1 MVARRKRSTKRRVSR
16 KRRTSTKRRVSR
28 KRRTSKKRRVVRK
41 KRVVK
46 RRKARKPVKKE
57 FGNKMSVWN
66 GKASKTKDGLTKR
79 SLMEYKGKIVA
90 KTSLVG
96 TKGQVFRGTKVKTK
110 GGLTKKDLFKNKNG
124 KIVSKARHNAGKK
137 NYKKVGLKKWADAVM
152 AARKDLGITGF
163 YAIKKGTPLYKA
175 AKKIYSA

>member
-1 MVARRKRSTKRRVSR
+1 MVARRKRSTKRRASR

-28 KRRTSKKRRVVRK
+28 KRRTAKRRVSRK

-46 RRKARKPVKKE
+46 RKKARKPVKKE
-57 FGNKMSVWN
+57 TGNKMSVWN
-66 GKASKTKDGLTKR
+66 GKASKTKNGLTKR

-90 KTSLVG
+90 KTSIIG

-124 KIVSKARHNAGKK
+124 KIVSKKRHQAGKK

-163 YAIKKGTPLYKA
+163 CAIKKGTALYKA

>member
-1 MVARRKRSTKRRVSR
+1 MG
-16 KRRTSTKRRVSR
+16 RRVSR
-28 KRRTSKKRRVVRK
+28 KRRTSKKHRVVRK

-79 SLMEYKGKIVA
+79 SLMEHKGKIVA
-90 KTSLVG
+90 KTSLIG
-96 TKGQVFRGTKVKTK
+96 TKGQVFRGSKTK
-110 GGLTKKDLFKNKNG
+110 GGLTKSDLMKNKNG
-124 KIVSKARHNAGKK
+124 KIVSKARHKAGKK

-152 AARKDLGITGF
+152 AARADLGVTGF
-163 YAIKKGTPLYKA
+163 RAIKKGTALYKA